1 MAGNVNIGNV
11 NDMIVYQAGTVL
23 TSLVQQATGQK
34 IITPSTPGEFVSVAT
49 TALKTGYDPI
59 LNALSQMW
67 GRTIFSVRPYSR
79 MFKGMEMDMER
90 WGNATRKLSIADK
103 AVEDDARFEYPVGY
117 ASEQTPANG
126 DGKTVDMFALNKPDV
141 LQTNFYGQAVYEN
154 SYTIFRDNL
163 DTAFTSPAEFMRF
176 TSMVAQNR
184 SDKLEQYRENIAR
197 GLLANYAGSLLAEK
211 QNTRV
216 IHLMTEYNTLTGLE
230 LTAQTVYQ
238 PSNFAP
244 FMRWVFSRV
253 SVLSKLMR
261 ERSEMFQTVVN
272 NKHVMRHTPADRL
285 KVYMYTPAME
295 QMSAMVNS
303 ITYNDDFIKYTD
315 FEAVNFWQSIKMPDG
330 IAVNP
335 TYTLPDGT
343 VTTMTPQGSSVAGV
357 IQEGILGLMFDEDAL
372 GYAQVNA
379 WNQLTPFNAKGG
391 YWNDFDHVNFR
402 TMQDMT
408 EKGLILLLD

>member
-1 MAGNVNIGNV
+1 MASV
-11 NDMIVYQAGTVL
+11 NDMIVYQASTVL
-23 TSLVQQATGQK
+23 SSLVQQATGQK
-34 IITPSTPGEFVSVAT
+34 VITPSTPGEFVSVAT

-90 WGNATRKLSIADK
+90 WGNAMRKLSIADK
-103 AVEDDARFEYPVGY
+103 TIEDDARFKYPVGY
-117 ASEQTPANG
+117 DSAQTPATG
-126 DGKTVDMFALNKPDV
+126 DGKSIDMFALNKPDV

-197 GLLANYAGSLLAEK
+197 GLLANYAGSLLAEA
-211 QNTRV
+211 QDARV
-216 IHLMTEYNTLTGLE
+216 IHLLTEYNTLTGLS
-230 LTAQTVYQ
+230 LTAQSVYQ
-238 PSNFAP
+238 PDNFAP

-272 NKHVMRHTPADRL
+272 SKHVMRHTPADRL

-295 QMSAMVNS
+295 QMTAMVNS

-315 FEAVNFWQSIKMPDG
+315 FEAVNFWQSIETPDS
-330 IAVNP
+330 ISVNP
-335 TYTLPDGT
+335 TYTKTDGT
-343 VTTMTPQGSSVAGV
+343 VTTKTNTENPASAGV
-357 IQEGILGLMFDEDAL
+357 EQAGIFGLMFDEDAL

-402 TMQDMT
+402 TIQDMT

>member
-1 MAGNVNIGNV
+1 MTTV
-11 NDMIVYQAGTVL
+11 NDMIVYQAGEVL
-23 TSLVQQATGQK
+23 ANLVFQANGMSV
-34 IITPSTPGEFVSVAT
+34 IRPATPGEFVSVAT
-49 TALKTGYDPI
+49 TALKNGYDPI

-103 AVEDDARFEYPVGY
+103 PIESDARFEYPVGY
-117 ASEQTPANG
+117 ESGQTPATG
-126 DGKTVDMFALNKPDV
+126 DGQSVDMFSLNKPDV

-176 TSMVAQNR
+176 ISMVAQNR

-197 GLLANYAGSLLAEK
+197 GLLANYAGSLLAEA
-211 QNTRV
+211 NATRV
-216 IHLMTEYNTLTGLE
+216 IHLLTEYNTLTGLT

-238 PSNFAP
+238 PDNFAP

-253 SVLSKLMR
+253 SVLSKMMR

-272 NKHVMRHTPADRL
+272 DKHVMRHTPADRL

-295 QMSAMVNS
+295 QMTAMVNS
-303 ITYNDDFIKYTD
+303 VTYNDDFIKYTD
-315 FEAVNFWQSIKMPDG
+315 FEAVNFWQSIKSPDT

-343 VTTMTPQGSSVAGV
+343 VATKMGDGGAAGV
-357 IQEGILGLMFDEDAL
+357 KQSGIFGLMFDEDAL

>member
-1 MAGNVNIGNV
+1 MSSV
-11 NDMIVYQAGTVL
+11 NDMIVYQASTVL
-23 TSLVQQATGQK
+23 SSLVQQATGQK
-34 IITPSTPGEFVSVAT
+34 VITPSTPGEFVSVAT

-79 MFKGMEMDMER
+79 MFKGLEMDMER
-90 WGNATRKLSIADK
+90 WGNAMRKLSIADK
-103 AVEDDARFEYPVGY
+103 VIEDDARFKYPVGY
-117 ASEQTPANG
+117 DSTQTPAAG
-126 DGKTVDMFALNKPDV
+126 DGKSIDMFTLNKPDV

-184 SDKLEQYRENIAR
+184 SDKLEQFRENIAR
-197 GLLANYAGSLLAEK
+197 GLLANYAGSLLAEA
-211 QNTRV
+211 QNARV
-216 IHLMTEYNTLTGLE
+216 IHLLTEYNTLTGLT
-230 LTAQTVYQ
+230 LTAQSVYQ
-238 PSNFAP
+238 PDNFAP

-261 ERSEMFQTVVN
+261 ERSQLFQTVIN
-272 NKHVMRHTPADRL
+272 NKAVMRHTPADRL

-295 QMSAMVNS
+295 QMTAMVNS
-303 ITYNDDFIKYTD
+303 VTYNDDFIKYTD
-315 FEAVNFWQSIKMPDG
+315 FEAVNFWQSIETPDS
-330 IAVNP
+330 ISVNP
-335 TYTLPDGT
+335 TYTKTDGT
-343 VTTMTPQGSSVAGV
+343 VTTKEPASGASAGV
-357 IQEGILGLMFDEDAL
+357 EQAGIFGLMFDEDAL

-402 TMQDMT
+402 TIQDMT